1 MADKTTP
8 GPMLRAAA
16 SMAIIAKP
24 GSCAFSSCHDMGA
37 KKAKLIFDM
46 TATGDLHDLTVD
58 KPSCESPNLKI
69 VDSSG
74 GDKALANS
82 WLWQK
87 LIATAGSDGLLATK
101 PEWGTPVNCGQASN
115 QPFGVRMPFSGSDAL
130 LSPASKLTAIH
141 DWICAGA
148 P

>member
-1 MADKTTP
+1 
-8 GPMLRAAA
+8 MLRAAA
-16 SMAIIAKP
+16 GMALIAKP

-37 KKAKLIFDM
+37 KKAKLVLDL
-46 TATGDLHDLTVD
+46 TAGTDLHDLTVD

-74 GDKALANS
+74 GEKGLANS

-87 LIATAGSDGLLATK
+87 LIAPSAPDGVLATK
-101 PEWGTPVNCGQASN
+101 PEWGTPANCGQASN

-130 LSPASKLTAIH
+130 LSPAAKLTAVR